1 MANLCVGLVLNVRK
15 KMAATAANEI
25 KEKYLVLCNQREIR
39 PHDYVVASLQ
49 KVAKDSMLSISDGLR
64 LDLAGNNKSMTNVRL
79 GDDDID
85 VLCQIL
91 SRSTAVTALDLRYN
105 NFSDK
110 GAKAVAKLI
119 KESQSLTEVNVMCN
133 ELTEAGAES
142 IAEALHSSKSL
153 RSLKVNGN
161 KIGNKGGMF
170 FAQALQINN
179 RLRELDLGDCD
190 LKTESIIA
198 LATVLHQNKH
208 LKALNLSRPLLFSLQ
223 EEVTIHISR
232 MLRVNNTLR
241 ELHLAKYNLK
251 DFGIERIC
259 EGLRDNYSLVYL
271 NLSCNRISRD
281 GAASIAK
288 LLRLN
293 TPLEILDLGFNR
305 IESDGAK
312 HISSAIATSNS
323 NLKAL
328 VLTSNCIKGDGIIAL
343 ATGLETNYTLS
354 NLYIW
359 GNDLDADACA
369 AIGTLFRLKRIRPDN
384 TDVKPYVVDGRT
396 YLAEVSHGIRR
407 FYYWT
412 PSYGPDVVGM
422 PDED

>member
-1 MANLCVGLVLNVRK
+1 
-15 KMAATAANEI
+15 MAATAANEI
-25 KEKYLVLCNQREIR
+25 KEKYVVLCAQRDVR
-39 PHDYVVASLQ
+39 PHDYIIKSLE
-49 KVAKDSMLSISDGLR
+49 KVANDSMLSISDGLKI
-64 LDLAGNNKSMTNVRL
+64 DLAGNNKLMTNVRL

-91 SRSTAVTALDLRYN
+91 SRSTAVTGLDLRYN

-110 GAKAVAKLI
+110 GAKAVAKFI
-119 KESQSLTEVNVMCN
+119 KESQSLAEVNVMCN
-133 ELTEAGAES
+133 EITEAGAES
-142 IAEALHSSKSL
+142 LAEALHTSKSL

-170 FAQALQINN
+170 FAQALQINT

-190 LKTESIIA
+190 LKTESVIA

-223 EEVTIHISR
+223 EEVTIHIGR
-232 MLRVNNTLR
+232 MLKINTTLR
-241 ELHLAKYNLK
+241 ELHLSKFNIK

-259 EGLRDNYSLVYL
+259 EALKSNYSLAYL

-281 GAASIAK
+281 GAAAIAK
-288 LLRLN
+288 LLRQN

-312 HISSAIATSNS
+312 HISSAVATSNS

-328 VLTSNCIKGDGIIAL
+328 VLTSNCIKGDGIVAL
-343 ATGLETNYTLS
+343 ATALETNNSLS
-354 NLYIW
+354 NIYIW
-359 GNDLDADACA
+359 GNDLDEHACA
-369 AIGTLFRLKRIRPDN
+369 AIGTLFRLKILRPNN

-422 PDED
+422 PNDD